1 MNFLKQFFQST
12 DGAAT
17 PQPLPANLLEQEL
30 AVVFK
35 HSQTCPV
42 SWAAQRRVNQ
52 FAADHPSVSLYT
64 VIVQKNRE
72 LSNQLAASTGVRHE
86 SPQILV
92 FRRGNVTSHTSH
104 EQITVDYLVEATR
117 P

>member
-1 MNFLKQFFQST
+1 MSLFNRFFQSADDADSST
-12 DGAAT
+12 
-17 PQPLPANLLEQEL
+17 PLPANLLEMEM

-52 FAADHPSVSLYT
+52 FAADHPTVPLYT

-86 SPQILV
+86 SPQVLV
-92 FRRGNVTSHTSH
+92 FRRGSVTSHTSH
-104 EQITVDYLVEATR
+104 EQITVDYLVDATR

>member
-1 MNFLKQFFQST
+1 
-12 DGAAT
+12 
-17 PQPLPANLLEQEL
+17 
-30 AVVFK
+30 
-35 HSQTCPV
+35 
-42 SWAAQRRVNQ
+42 
-52 FAADHPSVSLYT
+52 
-64 VIVQKNRE
+64 

-104 EQITVDYLVEATR
+104 EQITVDYLVDATR